1 MNDYQ
6 VILEREGRRETVE
19 LAAENIRQIEMLV
32 PEDAD
37 IVEIRFL
44 RARGF
49 SCRPLGTPRRGA

>member
-6 VILEREGRRETVE
+6 VVLERDGRRETVE
-19 LAAENIRQIEMLV
+19 LVAENIRQIETLV

-37 IVEIRFL
+37 IVEVRFL

-49 SCRPLGTPRRGA
+49 SCRPLGTLRRGA

>member
-6 VILEREGRRETVE
+6 VTLERDGRREVVE
-19 LAAENIRQIEMLV
+19 LSAETVRELESLV

-37 IVEIRFL
+37 IVGVKFL

-49 SCRPLGTPRRGA
+49 SCRPLGAPRRGV